1 MLRCIV
7 LAIIALMGLAP
18 CSTADAAVQPVQQQ
32 AFPFTPKTTFITT
45 SDGVRL
51 EMLDYGGQ
59 GSPILLVS
67 GSGMTAHAFDR
78 FAPRLAAHHRVFA
91 FTRRAL
97 GQSDTPPLDPD
108 KYTLARL
115 TRDVVEVL
123 DGLKIQKAALA
134 GWSFGGAE
142 ISGVARHFPD
152 RVSAL
157 IYLDAAYAYAFYAPG
172 NAAPDASNIEI
183 DLADLRDKLQAARFG
198 SKEEAARIYDEVLT
212 KDLADLA
219 TDVHAAAERRR
230 LLSKG
235 LAAGPPA
242 ALSKL
247 MTRQNMEKFPAITGI
262 PTLAIFSIPGAAPAP
277 TPAERSDQALQLTWL
292 REQIARYRAAH
303 PTARVL
309 EIDGADHD
317 VFNSH
322 PEIVLREMEGLL
334 SLHKAP
340 ADDGHN

>member
-1 MLRCIV
+1 MSRCIA
-7 LAIIALMGLAP
+7 LAAVALMSVAP
-18 CSTADAAVQPVQQQ
+18 CSAAGAAVQPAQRQ
-32 AFPFTPKTTFITT
+32 AAPFAPKTTFITA

-51 EMLDYGGQ
+51 EVLDYGGQ

-67 GSGMTAHAFDR
+67 GGGMTAHAFDE

-97 GQSDTPPLDPD
+97 GQSDTPPLDPGN
-108 KYTLARL
+108 YTLARL
-115 TRDVVEVL
+115 TRDVIEVL

-157 IYLDAAYAYAFYAPG
+157 AYLDAAYAYAFYAPG
-172 NAAPDASNIEI
+172 NATPDASNIEI

-198 SKEEAARIYDEVLT
+198 SKEDAARIYDEVLAR
-212 KDLADLA
+212 DLADLA
-219 TDVHAAAERRR
+219 TDVKAAAERRR

-242 ALSKL
+242 PLSKL
-247 MTRQNMEKFPAITGI
+247 MTRHNMEKFPAITGI
-262 PTLAIFSIPGAAPAP
+262 PTLAVFSIPGAAPAP
-277 TPAERSDQALQLTWL
+277 TPAEHADAALQLKWL
-292 REQIARYRAAH
+292 HEQIARYRAAH
-303 PTARVL
+303 PAARVL
-309 EIDGADHD
+309 EIDGAEHD

-322 PEIVLREMEGLL
+322 PEIVVREIEALL
-334 SLHKAP
+334 SLDKASR
-340 ADDGHN
+340 